1 MTRLP
6 ACRPEEVIKALE
18 QAGFQRTRVKG
29 SHVRMR
35 HADGR
40 AVTVA
45 QHKGQDVGKGLLR
58 KILRDAEMTSEEF
71 MDFLK

>member
-6 ACRPEEVIKALE
+6 ACRAEEVLKALE
-18 QAGFQRTRVKG
+18 LAGFQRIRVKG

-40 AVTVA
+40 VVTVA
-45 QHKGQDVGKGLLR
+45 QHKGQDVGRGLLR
-58 KILRDAEMTSEEF
+58 KILRDAEIAPEEF
-71 MDFLK
+71 LDLLK